1 MRRRVFYDASSGAA
15 AAAGALL
22 RDEFDVSPL
31 PAGGVPADSGPTV
44 LLTGPGGD
52 PVPPVGGPGLR
63 AVGLVDPAAAGPW
76 PLEWWALLPEDVGR
90 PILARTVDNAFADM
104 DAVVEVGRLERE
116 LADLHAIGIRL
127 TSERNPRELLEMIL
141 TKAREITASDA
152 GSLYLVDEAP
162 DGVRQLRF
170 ALAQNDS
177 IDVTF
182 RAAALPL
189 TSDSVAGHV
198 ALTGESVNLADAYA
212 PPPGT
217 PFHINRSFDEQ
228 AGYRTKSMLV
238 VPMRTPQGETIG
250 ALQLI
255 NCKPDFGLRLR
266 SPAEAERVVRPF
278 SARHERLANS
288 LASQAAVALSN
299 SRLYES
305 IRQLFEGFVQAAVTA
320 IESRDPTT
328 SGHSFRVA
336 NFTVG
341 LASVVDHAATGP
353 YGATRFSA
361 DEMMELRYAALLHDF
376 GKVGVREQV
385 LVKAK
390 KLYPG
395 DLERIRE
402 RVQLIKRSL
411 ELRYTGRKLDYLLAK
426 GRRRYGEEAAALD
439 AELAQY
445 LAELDD
451 SLDRIVLANEPAVL
465 PRDFA
470 AEIERLALRAF
481 EDHLGRRHAVITPEE
496 AAVLAIPRGSLT
508 PEEYKEIQSHVVHTY
523 QFLAQI
529 PWTKEF
535 RRIPEIARSH
545 HEKLDGTG
553 YPYGMTGDVI
563 PVQSKIMT
571 IADIYDALTAADR
584 PYKKAVP
591 VETALDILQAERR
604 AGQVDAAL
612 LDLFIEAKVYERTA
626 DDPLTQRAA
635 ERRRPTQ

>member
-1 MRRRVFYDASSGAA
+1 
-15 AAAGALL
+15 
-22 RDEFDVSPL
+22 
-31 PAGGVPADSGPTV
+31 
-44 LLTGPGGD
+44 
-52 PVPPVGGPGLR
+52 
-63 AVGLVDPAAAGPW
+63 
-76 PLEWWALLPEDVGR
+76 
-90 PILARTVDNAFADM
+90 
-104 DAVVEVGRLERE
+104 
-116 LADLHAIGIRL
+116 
-127 TSERNPRELLEMIL
+127 
-141 TKAREITASDA
+141 
-152 GSLYLVDEAP
+152 
-162 DGVRQLRF
+162 
-170 ALAQNDS
+170 
-177 IDVTF
+177 
-182 RAAALPL
+182 
-189 TSDSVAGHV
+189 SVAGHV
-198 ALTGESVNLADAYA
+198 ALTGQTVNLEDAYDLPA
-212 PPPGT
+212 T
-217 PFHINRSFDEQ
+217 SPFRINRSFDEKFD
-228 AGYRTKSMLV
+228 YRTKSMLV
-238 VPMRTPQGETIG
+238 VPMKTPQGETIG

-305 IRQLFEGFVQAAVTA
+305 IRQLFEGFVKAAVTA

-336 NFTVG
+336 NLTVG
-341 LASVVDHAATGP
+341 LASVVDRVATGP

-411 ELRYTGRKLDYLLAK
+411 ELRYTGRKLEYLLAR

-553 YPYGMTGDVI
+553 YPYGMKGEVI
-563 PVQSKIMT
+563 PVQSKMMT

-612 LDLFIEAKVYERTA
+612 LDLFLEAKVYERT
-626 DDPLTQRAA
+626 DDNPLIQRAA